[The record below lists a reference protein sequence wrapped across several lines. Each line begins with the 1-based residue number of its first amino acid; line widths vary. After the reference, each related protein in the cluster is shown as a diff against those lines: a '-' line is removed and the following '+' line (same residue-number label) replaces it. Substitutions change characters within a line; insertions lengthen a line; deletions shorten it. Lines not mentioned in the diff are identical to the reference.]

1 MSSGGKRP
9 SEAINDAVTK
19 LADQGAGLR
28 NAELMQSVPSEA
40 AGSSGEET
48 VVYAN
53 PPPNP
58 LPPLMTVPA
67 PAAPVLFANQYGPEY
82 FAARAARE
90 ATLIQNRALAM
101 QAAANLPGGAGN
113 YIPYIMRNS
122 LGALR
127 TRPLPIEN
135 DPLVNQLAIQQND
148 VASKIQALLPVL
160 TIKQAAKIN
169 ARMENITKVQKGK
182 KRGQPKTPTQ
192 DQLQKVL
199 FRALE
204 FHASRRAAQLG
215 AQARRAR
222 RERHAL
228 MNHQRGVAMA
238 DGTTVGLSR
247 RYYKKRA
254 TSEIQRNADEQAK
267 AEKKALRLQLTKIN
281 KDNRVA
287 IARAHERKINPKD
300 LQPAKN

>member
-1 MSSGGKRP
+1 MSTGGKRP
-9 SEAINDAVTK
+9 GEAIEEAVNK
-19 LADQGAGLR
+19 LVDQGTGIRGA
-28 NAELMQSVPSEA
+28 AAMEQTPASEA

-48 VVYAN
+48 NVYLN
-53 PPPNP
+53 PPSP
-58 LPPLMTVPA
+58 LPPLGPVPA
-67 PAAPVLFANQYGPEY
+67 PAAPMLFANQYGPDY
-82 FAARAARE
+82 FARRAAHE
-90 ATLIQNRALAM
+90 ATLAQNRALAL
-101 QAAANLPGGAGN
+101 QAAVNLPGGAAN
-113 YIPYIMRNS
+113 YIAYNMRNS

-135 DPLVNQLAIQQND
+135 DPLVKQLAVQQND
-148 VASKIQALLPVL
+148 VATKIDALLPVL
-160 TIKQAAKIN
+160 TIKQAQKIK

-199 FRALE
+199 YRALE

-287 IARAHERKINPKD
+287 IARAHARKINPKD